1 MFARFAERNPTEMIN
16 FGDPSHGCHAGGA
29 TGDRPHAEAARRL
42 TDGRDPASK
51 VRHDMFAIVDRTNM
65 QIFQTANTGGAITAN
80 YLAPVPISLAATS
93 GTVPWSN
100 FNWQL
105 QAGTVLTYEP
115 NTDTE
120 ETVVVQGNAMAGF
133 TAIFTQNHAAGCTVV
148 SRGNPGPFIQQ
159 TYNPANDPLVVLY
172 QTFLN

>member
-1 MFARFAERNPTEMIN
+1 MGVIEWLDAHPTPKQRRKRCENRSNPTRP
-16 FGDPSHGCHAGGA
+16 GGLTTLLAHGWAQPGWA
-29 TGDRPHAEAARRL
+29 DIQNL
-42 TDGRDPASK
+42 
-51 VRHDMFAIVDRTNM
+51 M
-65 QIFQTANTGGAITAN
+65 
-80 YLAPVPISLAATS
+80 PVSISLATMS
-93 GTVPWSN
+93 GQVPWSQ

-105 QAGTVLTYEP
+105 QAGTVLTCEP
-115 NTDTE
+115 NTDTQ

-133 TAIFTQNHAAGCTVV
+133 TATFTQKHAAARTVV